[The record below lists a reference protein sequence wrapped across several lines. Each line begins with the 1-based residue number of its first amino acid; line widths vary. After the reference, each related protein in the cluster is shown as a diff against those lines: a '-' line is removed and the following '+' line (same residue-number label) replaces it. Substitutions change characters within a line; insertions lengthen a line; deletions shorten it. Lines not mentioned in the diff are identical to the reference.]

1 MINQYKEILDYIREW
16 ELDKSLSETENLKTF
31 VVGLQNKISELST
44 MPNSHH
50 GIYEPVYYNDT
61 IVTYCGKIEGKYYY
75 NILKS
80 VYNNQLGYYIMSHT
94 EMGELLNLKESGG
107 LLGALMERIKNDSVL
122 KTCDATTKKDFI
134 RRITGEKISTGERS
148 NFIVAFD
155 GTETEL
161 LTIFDFCS
169 QRIIGDN
176 AVGNALFIGSKE
188 DENNV
193 FALTELPTLL
203 SSSKVNM
210 IDGIET
216 EYLNLITTDGAYTF
230 LTDLSSEFFKS
241 SDYKEIAKKLD
252 ELQQFKTAT
261 ALNININ
268 TNQVNSNSLFDL
280 FYSKRDINALMNDKT
295 VTAKDFGQ
303 AFFDIY
309 TATDN
314 KAVKVYVDTNKD
326 DIIAIN
332 EKDIKNIQQIFQH
345 PKYRHY
351 YWNYDIGNYIE
362 CKHKDEDSES
372 AYVIVSKPNTD
383 DKDNSGSNVIDFPE
397 KKEEEE
403 DFNVAAITLK
413 GIEYITTAIVAYEIA
428 TYLWKYVKVHK
439 GTDSPSLAKAAC
451 CAAFFAGTIS
461 AAEFIDEMS
470 ILCVDLEEILGP
482 ASVYAAEMKYEGL
495 TEEELKEIGESY
507 LEAST
512 AQPPRDPL
520 VIDLGATGIDLTSL
534 DNGVHFDLDNNGFA
548 EQTAWIG
555 EEDGFLVLDRNSNGV
570 IDNGGELFGD
580 QVTLQNGELSK
591 SGFEALSELDSNN
604 DGKIDMD
611 DEAFPQLK
619 VWIDANHNGVSESN
633 ELKTLTELKI
643 ETIGLEYTETNVT
656 DEETGTL
663 IAETA
668 TVTFTDESGDGKKI
682 TAISEFWFPVDTMDT
697 TQGSGDNLVVTIG
710 NVPDIMQA
718 IKDDETGEL
727 AHLYVQFSQTTDISE
742 QRYYLKK
749 ILYFITGAEDVAIH
763 SRGSNIDARDLKV
776 VEQFMGAE
784 FSGIGGKNPNTN
796 AANMLKAVYANIENM
811 YFNIINSKAEFG
823 NYMTMLFIFSDEE
836 GNKTI
841 DMKLFDEMISGKIHD
856 NEEVD
861 FLIYGVGM
869 YLKSYDK
876 ANKTNTFDVFEE
888 YYSSYSKQF
897 AHIINLSETGNTY
910 LGTENSDSYY
920 GTNNND
926 FIFGETGNDSLRGS
940 YGNDYLYGGAG
951 NDILY
956 GENGNDTSFGGE
968 GDDVLYGDIGDDI
981 LHGESGNDTL
991 DGGTGNDILKG
1002 GEEEDTYVF
1011 AKGYGNDTIIDSGS
1025 LNTIKFTGLNPEDIR
1040 VNGTGEND
1048 VTITIK
1054 STGDTLV
1061 IQDFRKSEEY
1071 RDYNLEF
1078 TSIKMHVT
1086 DPNSPFRHIY
1096 GGTGNDVLKAVVK
1109 DSIFHAFAGDDEVH
1123 GSDGED
1129 IIYGNEGNDTVFAGS
1144 GKDFVFGGTGNDNLS
1159 GEEGDDILHAGEGD
1173 DILDGGSGNDVLDGG
1188 NGNDTYL
1195 FGKNYGTDTVNDS
1208 NGTTTV
1214 KLTDGLTLSDVN
1226 IFPAGEEVVICRK
1239 DTEDRLVL
1247 QNYAKN
1253 PAAFMMQTE
1262 EGTFA
1267 VSDLLSGNDGSVLV
1281 GTPNF
1286 NTISLKDEI
1295 HMAMGDESNDKITG
1309 NSGSDYL
1316 FGDSQS
1322 DTLTGNDG
1330 GDWIFGGNDID
1341 KLYGNKGNDTL
1352 FGNKGKDELYGGEG
1366 DDCLDGGEEKDIMEG
1381 GSGNDTYF
1389 FRPGSGTDT
1398 ILDQEGKNRILFGD
1412 GITKESLKAYR
1423 SGNNDLLLTFEGYQD
1438 TLILENYCIKEEARN
1453 LTLVF
1458 ADGTVA
1464 EATDKDSPLRTIYGT
1479 AKSEYMKSFYSDG
1492 IVIKSGLS
1500 NDQLVGSEGDDILY
1514 GEDGNDRLTGNAGND
1529 ILDGGTGN
1537 DTLYGGAGDDTYI
1550 YKKGYGAD
1558 TLRDEEGT
1566 STIHIYDYNAGHVK
1580 AGRIN
1585 INDMALTFGDSGDK
1599 LIIDG
1604 FFSNEEARNFKL
1616 SFSGSSPVMA
1626 TAPYSPLRTL
1636 YGTNG
1641 NDYMTAMDDNGVTL
1655 MGEKG
1660 VDHLN
1665 GGNGTDKL
1673 YGGEGNDHLHGH
1685 GGNDILDGGKGE
1697 DTLDG
1702 GDGNDTYLFHPGSGT
1717 DTIKDESG
1725 IHTIL
1730 FGEGFSKE
1738 NMTVTRKSQ
1747 TDLQIT
1753 FKDTKDKLVIQKYF
1767 TSKERRN
1774 ISLQFADGSRFRYDD
1789 PDNPVKE
1796 IHAGNSNDRITA
1808 WDENGIIL
1816 HGEGGNDKL
1825 NGAEGTD
1832 RLYGG
1837 TGNDKLYGHAGDDL
1851 LDGGTGSDTLNGGDG
1866 DDTYRFGT
1874 GYGSDIIE
1882 DNAGTGKVVF
1892 FDVASDAVT
1901 ISRDKNAN
1909 LLLTLKDTGD
1919 TLTIQDFETGNFTF
1933 EFADG
1938 VTGTIDSE
1946 TAQWILTQPE
1956 ETDPVQTGL
1965 TEEELIQANAD
1976 LLSDLYTEDT
1986 LSEELFAQNDTSTL
2000 ADTPDTVS
2008 LSEENK
2014 EVADQTDIQVMI
2026 LTENMSAFGEEENV
2040 SAGIHISDISQETS
2054 NTNQLFVDSLAS

>member
-1 MINQYKEILDYIREW
+1 M
-16 ELDKSLSETENLKTF
+16 
-31 VVGLQNKISELST
+31 
-44 MPNSHH
+44 
-50 GIYEPVYYNDT
+50 
-61 IVTYCGKIEGKYYY
+61 
-75 NILKS
+75 
-80 VYNNQLGYYIMSHT
+80 
-94 EMGELLNLKESGG
+94 
-107 LLGALMERIKNDSVL
+107 
-122 KTCDATTKKDFI
+122 
-134 RRITGEKISTGERS
+134 
-148 NFIVAFD
+148 
-155 GTETEL
+155 
-161 LTIFDFCS
+161 
-169 QRIIGDN
+169 
-176 AVGNALFIGSKE
+176 
-188 DENNV
+188 
-193 FALTELPTLL
+193 TELPTLL
-203 SSSKVNM
+203 NSSKVNM

-216 EYLNLITTDGAYTF
+216 EYLNLITTNGAYTF
-230 LTDLSSEFFKS
+230 LTDLSSEFFDS
-241 SDYKEIAKKLD
+241 SDYKEIADKLD
-252 ELQQFKTAT
+252 ELQQFDTAVS
-261 ALNININ
+261 LNIDIEASNV
-268 TNQVNSNSLFDL
+268 NQNSLFKL
-280 FYSKRDINALMNDKT
+280 FYSKRDINALIHNGTIGAKGKGQKFFEIYLDSLGKT
-295 VTAKDFGQ
+295 AR
-303 AFFDIY
+303 
-309 TATDN
+309 
-314 KAVKVYVDTNKD
+314 VYVDSNKLNV
-326 DIIAIN
+326 IGIN
-332 EKDIKNIQQIFQH
+332 EKDINNTQQIFQH

-351 YWNYDIGNYIE
+351 YWNYDMESYVE

-372 AYVIVSKPNTD
+372 AYVIVTKSNTD
-383 DKDNSGSNVIDFPE
+383 DKDNSGSNVIEFP
-397 KKEEEE
+397 KKEEE
-403 DFNVAAITLK
+403 DFDVAAIVK
-413 GIEYITTAIVAYEIA
+413 GIEYFTVGIVAYEVA
-428 TYLWKYVKVHK
+428 NYMWNYLKVHK
-439 GTDSPSLAKAAC
+439 GTDSVSLAQAAC
-451 CAAFFAGTIS
+451 CASFFAGTIS

-470 ILCVDLEEILGP
+470 ILCVDLEEILEP

-555 EEDGFLVLDRNSNGV
+555 EKDGFLVLDRNSNGV

-643 ETIGLEYTETNVT
+643 ETIGLGYTETNVT

-796 AANMLKAVYANIENM
+796 AANMLKAVYSNIENM
-811 YFNIINSKAEFG
+811 YFNIINSKAKFG

-1025 LNTIKFTGLNPEDIR
+1025 LNTIKFTGLNPKNIR

-1096 GGTGNDVLKAVVK
+1096 GDTGNDVLKAVVK
-1109 DSIFHAFAGDDEVH
+1109 DSILHAFAGDDEVH

-1144 GKDFVFGGTGNDNLS
+1144 GKDFVFGGTGNDSLS
-1159 GEEGDDILHAGEGD
+1159 GEEGDDILYAGDGD
-1173 DILDGGSGNDVLDGG
+1173 DILDGGSGNDVMDGG
-1188 NGNDTYL
+1188 SGNDTYF
-1195 FGKNYGTDTVNDS
+1195 FGKNDGIDIVSDKD
-1208 NGTTTV
+1208 GTTTV
-1214 KLTDGLTLSDVN
+1214 KLTDGLTLSDVK
-1226 IFPAGEEVVICRK
+1226 IFKSGDEVVIARK
-1239 DTEDRLVL
+1239 DTGDKMILE
-1247 QNYAKN
+1247 NYFKN
-1253 PAAFMMQTE
+1253 PSAFILQTNE
-1262 EGTFA
+1262 ETFA
-1267 VSDLLSGNDGSVLV
+1267 VSKLLSREDGSVLT
-1281 GTPNF
+1281 GT
-1286 NTISLKDEI
+1286 KY
-1295 HMAMGDESNDKITG
+1295 
-1309 NSGSDYL
+1309 SDYL
-1316 FGDSQS
+1316 
-1322 DTLTGNDG
+1322 TLRKDK
-1330 GDWIFGGNDID
+1330 DIVT
-1341 KLYGNKGNDTL
+1341 GNKGNDTL
-1352 FGNKGKDELYGGEG
+1352 IGRKETDYLFGDSGRDKIVGENGKDMIFGGTENDTLFGRQGSDNMFGNSGNDNMF
-1366 DDCLDGGEEKDIMEG
+1366 GEEGNDYLDSGDGNDYMEG
-1381 GSGNDTYF
+1381 GRGDDSYF
-1389 FRPGSGTDT
+1389 FQPGYENDV
-1398 ILDQEGKNRILFGD
+1398 ILDLEGVNRILFGD
-1412 GITKESLKAYR
+1412 GFTAEGMKAYR
-1423 SGNNDLLLTFEGYQD
+1423 QNRNDLLITFDGYRD
-1438 TLILENYCIKEEARN
+1438 TLVIKNYCVKDGAKNFLLIF
-1453 LTLVF
+1453 V
-1458 ADGTVA
+1458 DGTVVD
-1464 EATDKDSPLRTIYGT
+1464 ATVKD
-1479 AKSEYMKSFYSDG
+1479 
-1492 IVIKSGLS
+1492 
-1500 NDQLVGSEGDDILY
+1500 
-1514 GEDGNDRLTGNAGND
+1514 
-1529 ILDGGTGN
+1529 
-1537 DTLYGGAGDDTYI
+1537 
-1550 YKKGYGAD
+1550 
-1558 TLRDEEGT
+1558 
-1566 STIHIYDYNAGHVK
+1566 
-1580 AGRIN
+1580 
-1585 INDMALTFGDSGDK
+1585 
-1599 LIIDG
+1599 
-1604 FFSNEEARNFKL
+1604 
-1616 SFSGSSPVMA
+1616 
-1626 TAPYSPLRTL
+1626 SPLRTL
-1636 YGTNG
+1636 YGTNRSDDMKAVYQDGEIFFAGAGNDQMAGGSSDDCLYGEDGNDWITGNAG
-1641 NDYMTAMDDNGVTL
+1641 NDYLD
-1655 MGEKG
+1655 
-1660 VDHLN
+1660 
-1665 GGNGTDKL
+1665 GGNGRDYLYGGAGDDTFVLKKGYGNDTIRDEEGRNSIRIYGYTAEQVKAYRTGRNDITLTFADSKDTLVIENFFVSEERRNFQLVFNDSFSVWATASNSPLRTIYGTDHGDYMTVMDDMEGTLIGERGNDILNGKNGADKL
-1673 YGGEGNDHLHGH
+1673 YGGIGRDQLYGNGGNDLLEGGEGNDYLNAGE
-1685 GGNDILDGGKGE
+1685 GNDILDGGKG
-1697 DTLDG
+1697 
-1702 GDGNDTYLFHPGSGT
+1702 N
-1717 DTIKDESG
+1717 
-1725 IHTIL
+1725 
-1730 FGEGFSKE
+1730 
-1738 NMTVTRKSQ
+1738 
-1747 TDLQIT
+1747 
-1753 FKDTKDKLVIQKYF
+1753 
-1767 TSKERRN
+1767 
-1774 ISLQFADGSRFRYDD
+1774 
-1789 PDNPVKE
+1789 
-1796 IHAGNSNDRITA
+1796 
-1808 WDENGIIL
+1808 
-1816 HGEGGNDKL
+1816 
-1825 NGAEGTD
+1825 
-1832 RLYGG
+1832 
-1837 TGNDKLYGHAGDDL
+1837 
-1851 LDGGTGSDTLNGGDG
+1851 DTLNGGDG
-1866 DDTYRFGT
+1866 DDTYRFSKEIGW
-1874 GYGSDIIE
+1874 DVIE
-1882 DNAGTGKVVF
+1882 DNLGTNKVVF
-1892 FDVASDAVT
+1892 LDVTMDDVT
-1901 ISRDKNAN
+1901 ISKDRDDN
-1909 LLLTLKDTGD
+1909 LLIAKKDTKD
-1919 TLTIQDFETGNFTF
+1919 ILVVKAFEMDKFTF
-1933 EFADG
+1933 EFADS
-1938 VTGTIDSE
+1938 TKGTIDAK
-1946 TAQWILTQPE
+1946 TAEWILTQPE

-1986 LSEELFAQNDTSTL
+1986 LSEELFVQNDTSIL

-2014 EVADQTDIQVMI
+2014 EVADQTDIQAMI

-2040 SAGIHISDISQETS
+2040 SAGIHISDISQDTS